1 MPATFPPGSSTRYEP
16 SPLTTPSNPF
26 NTLQSNDSYTPR
38 TTFSFQTAEL
48 RGHPDDDPDEL
59 SSRSS
64 NESSPQ
70 RTNASP
76 HSATSPQV
84 NGSSILSSLVGD
96 HLAVSRANKYK
107 FVVPTMLPPNTLKR
121 ALMSRSQGSTQ
132 EKMNDEENLIAL
144 RRQFG
149 LARWKEYAVLRHG
162 NSVSFQT
169 SEHGR
174 AMIESEAIRQNNEDM
189 TVLKEKIVGINA
201 KIKTLRMEVEAE
213 KLAKKE
219 AQLRVQQ
226 VRLCARSE
234 RRERRGTEE
243 RKDEGG
249 ARNEAR
255 KIPRRP

>member
-1 MPATFPPGSSTRYEP
+1 M
-16 SPLTTPSNPF
+16 
-26 NTLQSNDSYTPR
+26 
-38 TTFSFQTAEL
+38 
-48 RGHPDDDPDEL
+48 
-59 SSRSS
+59 
-64 NESSPQ
+64 
-70 RTNASP
+70 
-76 HSATSPQV
+76 

-96 HLAVSRANKYK
+96 HLAVSRANKHK

-226 VRLCARSE
+226 VRLCARSKRRESRGPRSEKTRMGREE
-234 RRERRGTEE
+234 RRS
-243 RKDEGG
+243 
-249 ARNEAR
+249 
-255 KIPRRP
+255 IPRRPQAL